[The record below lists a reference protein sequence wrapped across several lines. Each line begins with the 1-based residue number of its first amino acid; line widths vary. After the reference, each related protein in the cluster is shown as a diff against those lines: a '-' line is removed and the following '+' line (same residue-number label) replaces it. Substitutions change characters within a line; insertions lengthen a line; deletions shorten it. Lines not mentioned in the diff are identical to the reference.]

1 MGMEIER
8 KFTVRKLPDELEKYD
23 YHYIE
28 QGYLNVHPAIR
39 VRKEDDHFYMTYK
52 GAAGVV
58 AKKEYNMELDES
70 SYDLLLKKADG
81 NIITKKRYLIPINEN
96 AFSKEYLDTHADD
109 AKAFYEGG
117 IKIELDIFEGFFEGL
132 VIAEVEF
139 PSIEASENYNP
150 PHWFKEDVTG
160 RKEYSNA
167 QLTKLDKFV
176 VEKA

>member
-70 SYDLLLKKADG
+70 SYDHLLKKADG
-81 NIITKKRYLIPINEN
+81 NIITKK
-96 AFSKEYLDTHADD
+96 
-109 AKAFYEGG
+109 
-117 IKIELDIFEGFFEGL
+117 KISD
-132 VIAEVEF
+132 
-139 PSIEASENYNP
+139 PN
-150 PHWFKEDVTG
+150 
-160 RKEYSNA
+160 
-167 QLTKLDKFV
+167 Q
-176 VEKA
+176 